1 MRSRI
6 TSWFETKVRYEKD
19 MENGMQKFVTEQYVV
34 EALSFTEAEASIT
47 KEMQLRLFFSIQKRT
62 IRLV

>member
-34 EALSFTEAEASIT
+34 EALSFTEDPIL
-47 KEMQLRLFFSIQKRT
+47 LRLKQR
-62 IRLV
+62 